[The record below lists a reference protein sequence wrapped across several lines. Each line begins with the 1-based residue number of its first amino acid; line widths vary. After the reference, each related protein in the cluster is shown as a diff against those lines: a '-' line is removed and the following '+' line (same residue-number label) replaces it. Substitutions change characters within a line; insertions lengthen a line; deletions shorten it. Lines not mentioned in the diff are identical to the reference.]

1 MHINHAF
8 ISDNSPHIFKNI
20 GINRRKGRGHL
31 PLKRIKPR
39 FTEDYIIILQ
49 RSF

>member
-1 MHINHAF
+1 MEMLTHV
-8 ISDNSPHIFKNI
+8 ISDYSTHIFENI
-20 GINRRKGRGHL
+20 GINRRKDRGHL

-39 FTEDYIIILQ
+39 FTEDYTIILQ